1 MVMSD
6 NERHGH
12 RGTRKSLGNELD
24 PTAASTMQSSINV
37 MDGQITA
44 IHQGL
49 LNVGIR
55 IRIGQQTD
63 LRVRWPLGATLQKNL
78 VNGSPVKAV
87 IPMEAVHLESGYF
100 RLGKRRWNRWIGQ
113 VTSVEDAQKRRIVS
127 VTLHNDPLTLTCCGS
142 MTGLNWVPQVGDTVN
157 IVVDPTEI
165 SLDVGMPAQAAQTV
179 LCDAEAMDP
188 LRDARVW
195 LKAQVTEIGEAPEG
209 TLLSLVIGIAR
220 VSVFIGREEDPVRQW
235 SPGIKLDIHIGRH
248 DAWLKRS
255 GSDSAPVLCGI
266 LFLDS
271 QSLAATR

>member
-6 NERHGH
+6 NKMHGNM
-12 RGTRKSLGNELD
+12 GTRKSLGNELD
-24 PTAASTMQSSINV
+24 PTAASTMQSLINV
-37 MDGQITA
+37 MDGQVTA

-113 VTSVEDAQKRRIVS
+113 VTSVEAAQNRRIVS

-165 SLDVGMPAQAAQTV
+165 SLDAGTGRA
-179 LCDAEAMDP
+179 DRP
-188 LRDARVW
+188 LRCRGHGSPSRR
-195 LKAQVTEIGEAPEG
+195 TG
-209 TLLSLVIGIAR
+209 LVKSTGDGYR
-220 VSVFIGREEDPVRQW
+220 G
-235 SPGIKLDIHIGRH
+235 SPGGYVAFTGHRDRAGFRIHRSRRRSCRSVEPRH
-248 DAWLKRS
+248 EARHSRWP
-255 GSDSAPVLCGI
+255 A
-266 LFLDS
+266 
-271 QSLAATR
+271 